1 MIVALILL
9 MFFSSFWIMVYSYG
23 MIPQTKTHF
32 LRVMKADQLKEIV
45 KEFKND
51 SGSNTCKKVKK
62 LFGGNGDIGRILEN
76 YPNDIYTFENG
87 IESKKAVIENYIGI
101 NDKFTGE
108 HFDDKIDLCLD
119 PSSSN
124 GSPN

>member
-9 MFFSSFWIMVYSYG
+9 MFFSSFWIVMYSAG
-23 MIPQTKTHF
+23 MIPQTKPHF
-32 LRVMKADQLKEIV
+32 FKIMKADQLKKIV

-62 LFGGNGDIGRILEN
+62 LFDGDDGDIGNILEN

-87 IESKKAVIENYIGI
+87 IESKKSVIEKYIGI
-101 NDKFTGE
+101 NEKFTDE
-108 HFDDKIDLCLD
+108 QFDDKLELCLD
-119 PSSSN
+119 PN
-124 GSPN
+124 